1 MIQERQRDMQQE
13 PNFDQVAKGL
23 RSDDIETRRQAAKKL
38 SAFVDHRSVSVLLQ
52 AFLSSSN
59 SAIRGDISNALVQ
72 LSKLSVPALIS
83 LLSKDDE
90 DIHVW
95 AVWTLGKIADQ
106 ESYEPLLQDFLL
118 TRSLRVRKTTLS
130 ALASINFLRSIDVI
144 RGSLNNRNASLRA
157 VAVGLLSQ
165 DKNEKTINALILSSH
180 DKDRNVRLQS
190 VYALETIG
198 DPSTFN
204 NILVLLQDS
213 DSNVRI
219 AAAHAL
225 FLLDSAQS
233 VEPLVRMLND
243 VEVSVVFNILVLLS
257 EVRDSHLKEALTA
270 LLHNDHAEIRQQAAR
285 NLMLMDDK

>member
-1 MIQERQRDMQQE
+1 MQQE
-13 PNFDQVAKGL
+13 PDFEQVAKSL
-23 RSDDIETRRQAAKKL
+23 RSDDIKIRKQGAKKL
-38 SAFVDHRSVSVLLQ
+38 SAFVDHRSVSVLTQ
-52 AFLSSSN
+52 AFLDPSN
-59 SAIRGDISNALVQ
+59 SAIRNDISNALVQ
-72 LSKLSVPALIS
+72 LNKLSVPSLIS
-83 LLSKDDE
+83 LLGKDDK

-95 AVWTLGKIADQ
+95 AIWTLSKIADQ
-106 ESYEPLLQDFLL
+106 ESYEPVLQDFFL
-118 TRSLRVRKTTLS
+118 TRDSRVRRTALC
-130 ALASINFLRSIDVI
+130 ALASINFPQSIDVI
-144 RGSLNNRNASLRA
+144 RESLNDKNASLRA
-157 VAVGLLSQ
+157 VAAGILSQ
-165 DKNEKTINALILSSH
+165 DKDEKTINALILSSH

-213 DSNVRI
+213 DSSVRI

-243 VEVSVVFNILVLLS
+243 VELSVVSNILVLLS
-257 EVRDSHLKEALTA
+257 GVRDSHLKEALTA

-285 NLMLMDDK
+285 TLMLMDDK